1 MATTE
6 YWILPTRDYARQE
19 DTIRSALSAA
29 QQEFLSGN
37 LGKNP
42 RVREGYW
49 YDLQKAGASY
59 DGSDEITFAPSSNA
73 YGFPYAAILE
83 MTVPQAK
90 VFAFYGVAD
99 YSATPV
105 LAAFQLSQRDVNFP
119 IVYLVPHLYTSKDH
133 TVYMNGTFPA
143 IEQNEKV
150 TITLFASKAVTDHVD
165 MKFALAESGASTE

>member
-1 MATTE
+1 MATKK
-6 YWILPTRDYARQE
+6 YWILPTRDYAMQE
-19 DTIRSALSAA
+19 NVIQSALAA
-29 QQEFLSGN
+29 AEDKFKERIGS
-37 LGKNP
+37 NP

-49 YDLQKAGASY
+49 YDLQKAGADY
-59 DGSDEITFAPSSNA
+59 DGSDEITFASSANS

-83 MTVPQAK
+83 MSVPQSK

-99 YSATPV
+99 YSATPG